1 MKNLFLP
8 NTPRQ
13 SYATRWINPLGLQ
26 IPPGIL
32 FAKRFLFPKVIY
44 YNTYMEPINWRELY
58 VRTKEF
64 VKTSLK
70 RYSVFLLRLTPHQ
83 NIAQT
88 VLSYT
93 LLGWILLSL
102 PFMNTTDVSFIDNL
116 FTSASAVSTTGLNS
130 VNFADSYTFL
140 GKLVVLLLI
149 QIGGVG
155 YMTFSSFV
163 FLSFSQRH
171 RLRKSQQEALSAEVS
186 LPNTLKLSDFL
197 WAAIVFTVIAESIGT
212 VFLFNYFRHH
222 NYGIFEAGWYSI
234 FHSVSAFCTAGF
246 SLWSNGLENF
256 SDSKTVNV
264 VISALS
270 LAGAIGFIVATDVF
284 NFIRRKTKEITFT
297 TKIILVIT
305 TALVAFGTF
314 TLFVTTP
321 GITLLEAFFQS
332 TTAMTTAGYNTVNI
346 GELSACSLLILILLM
361 SIGGSPSG
369 TAGGIKTTAFASV
382 LAITYNRLRL
392 NNRVEF
398 LGKRIPLVRLYAAT
412 STLMIYIVSLF
423 ISIFLLTWTE
433 DLPFLSL
440 VFESASALGTVG
452 LSAGA
457 TTQLSVWG
465 KLIIIVTMLVGRIG
479 VVTFGMAILGT
490 DEDDNDEQEEKPA
503 EREDVAV

>member
-1 MKNLFLP
+1 
-8 NTPRQ
+8 
-13 SYATRWINPLGLQ
+13 
-26 IPPGIL
+26 
-32 FAKRFLFPKVIY
+32 
-44 YNTYMEPINWRELY
+44 MEPINWREAY
-58 VRTKEF
+58 TRTKEF
-64 VKTSLK
+64 IKISLK
-70 RYSVFLLRLTPHQ
+70 KYAVFLLRLTPHQ
-83 NIAQT
+83 NIAQA

-102 PFMNTTDVSFIDNL
+102 PFMNTTNVSFIDNL

-130 VNFADSYTFL
+130 VNFAESYTFL
-140 GKLVVLLLI
+140 GKLVVMLLI
-149 QIGGVG
+149 QIGVVG

-171 RLRKSQQEALSAEVS
+171 RLRKSQQEALSAEIS

-197 WAAIVFTVIAESIGT
+197 WAAIVFTIIAESIGT

-222 NYGIFEAGWYSI
+222 NYGIFDAAWYSI

-246 SLWSNGLENF
+246 SLWNNGLENF
-256 SDSKTVNV
+256 ADSKTINI

-270 LAGAIGFIVATDVF
+270 LAGAVGFIVVTDLF
-284 NFIRRKTKEITFT
+284 NFIRRKTKEITYT
-297 TKIILVIT
+297 TKIIIVIT
-305 TALVAFGTF
+305 ICLVAFGTF
-314 TLFVTTP
+314 TLFITSP
-321 GITLLEAFFQS
+321 SITLLEAFFQA
-332 TTAMTTAGYNTVNI
+332 TTAMTTAGYNTINI
-346 GELSACSLLILILLM
+346 GQLSTCSLLILILLM
-361 SIGGSPSG
+361 CIGGSPSG

-433 DLPFLSL
+433 DLPFLEL
-440 VFESASALGTVG
+440 AFESASALGTAG
-452 LSAGA
+452 LSTGI
-457 TTQLSVWG
+457 TMELSVLG
-465 KLIIIVTMLVGRIG
+465 KLIIIVTMLIGRIG

-490 DEDDNDEQEEKPA
+490 DEDDNDEQEEKPV
-503 EREDVAV
+503 EREDVAI